1 MTTKEKSATELIEE
15 GQSLV
20 YSLASKIYRSVP
32 VRIDLDDL
40 IAYGEIGLA
49 EAARE
54 FDASKGVR
62 FTTFAYYRVRGAIY
76 DGLSKMS
83 WTSRSRL
90 RRLRY
95 QQMANEVLAND
106 AERTTGDSSLESEAT
121 WFRDLSEELAV
132 VFIASQMG
140 DEAGLTDSTIEDDNA
155 PTAPAMLAQKEIS
168 QKLIELVDS
177 LPANERQM
185 IRAVYFEGATL
196 QDAASRQGI
205 SKSWASRMHAKILE
219 QLGRSLRKLG
229 EGG

>member
-1 MTTKEKSATELIEE
+1 MTTKEKSVDELIEE

-54 FDASKGVR
+54 FDPSKGVR

-83 WTSRSRL
+83 WTSRARL

-95 QQMANEVLAND
+95 QQMANEVMAND
-106 AERTTGDSSLESEAT
+106 AERTDSDSSLEGEAT

-140 DEAGLTDSTIEDDNA
+140 DEAGMSDSSIEDDSA
-155 PTAPAMLAQKEIS
+155 STAPAMLAQQEIS
-168 QKLIELVDS
+168 QKLVELVDS

-196 QDAASRQGI
+196 QDAAARQGI